1 MSNLIVSE
9 FSVNDLNEYLDMLNT
24 FHKNST
30 IKQQAKFDRQSC
42 SDFLISCSANKDI
55 VILSCKDNDK
65 LIGITGG
72 LLFPLYFNIN
82 YKVVQE
88 LWWWVEE
95 DKRGSDC
102 GKLLYNALESWAKHK
117 QADAFF
123 MIALEDSKVE
133 TMAKVYKRK
142 GFKGMERTFIK
153 ELKNGN

>member
-1 MSNLIVSE
+1 MTNLIVSE
-9 FSVNDLNEYLDMLNT
+9 FSIDDLDEYLDMLDT

-30 IKQQAKFDRQSC
+30 IKEQAPFDRQSC
-42 SDFLISCSANKDI
+42 SDFLIGCSTNKDI
-55 VILSCKDNDK
+55 VILSCKDNGK

-72 LLFPLYFNIN
+72 LLFPLYFNAN
-82 YKVVQE
+82 YKVAQE
-88 LWWWVEE
+88 LWWWVEQ
-95 DKRGSDC
+95 DKRGSEC

-117 QADAFF
+117 QANAFF
-123 MIALEDSKVE
+123 MIALEDEKVD

>member
-1 MSNLIVSE
+1 MSNLIVSK
-9 FSVNDLNEYLDMLNT
+9 FNKLDLDEYLDMSET
-24 FHKNST
+24 FHKNSP
-30 IKQQAKFDRQSC
+30 IKQQAPFNRQNC
-42 SDFLISCSANKDI
+42 ADFLLSNADNKDI
-55 VILSCKDNDK
+55 VLLSCKENDK

-72 LLFPLYFNIN
+72 LLFPLYFNLD

-123 MIALEDSKVE
+123 MIALEDSRVE

-142 GFKGMERTFIK
+142 GFKAMERTFIK